1 MTPDRAE
8 AAAVML
14 ESLAADSGNAKLRYE
29 TAVAILDVPLT
40 HPLRWIE
47 VERSGSAW
55 WLLKDRTP
63 ETPQGEIR
71 MADVILDYAEHV
83 QRGERVKDRL
93 LGWAADIRAGAE
105 EMKRTGWYPTMHG
118 GDR

>member
-1 MTPDRAE
+1 
-8 AAAVML
+8 
-14 ESLAADSGNAKLRYE
+14 
-29 TAVAILDVPLT
+29 
-40 HPLRWIE
+40 
-47 VERSGSAW
+47 
-55 WLLKDRTP
+55 
-63 ETPQGEIR
+63 